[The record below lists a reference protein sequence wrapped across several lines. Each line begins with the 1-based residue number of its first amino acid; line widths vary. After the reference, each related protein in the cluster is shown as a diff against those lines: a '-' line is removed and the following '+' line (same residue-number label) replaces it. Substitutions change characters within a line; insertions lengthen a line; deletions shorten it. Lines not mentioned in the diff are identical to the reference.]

1 MRRTQ
6 AWFMCPHYSLVPQQQ
21 KFFFSNQHGLPAI
34 RITDFINGK
43 GGYLQVQHITEK
55 RKVVLQ

>member
-1 MRRTQ
+1 MVYVPTL
-6 AWFMCPHYSLVPQQQ
+6 FPCPAAAEI
-21 KFFFSNQHGLPAI
+21 FFFSNQHGLPAI

-55 RKVVLQ
+55 RIVVLQ